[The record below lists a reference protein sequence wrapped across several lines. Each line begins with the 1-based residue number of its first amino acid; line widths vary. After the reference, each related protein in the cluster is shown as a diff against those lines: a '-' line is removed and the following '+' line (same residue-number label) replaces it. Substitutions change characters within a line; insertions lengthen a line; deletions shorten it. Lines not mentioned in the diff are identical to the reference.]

1 MQEKT
6 KEQAKMGFRGTII
19 FIAAIITIIVAVFE
33 GDSASFMQGV
43 GVVFIF
49 FLIFAVTRLINK

>member
-1 MQEKT
+1 
-6 KEQAKMGFRGTII
+6 MGFRGTII